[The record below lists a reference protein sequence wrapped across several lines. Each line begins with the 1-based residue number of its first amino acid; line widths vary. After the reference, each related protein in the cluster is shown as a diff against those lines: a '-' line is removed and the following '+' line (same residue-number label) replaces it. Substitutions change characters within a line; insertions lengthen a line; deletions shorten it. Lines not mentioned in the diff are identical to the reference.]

1 MIDLE
6 AARPD
11 PNKRHGV
18 ALMTLPELK
27 HISATLNNG
36 RLIGRQLNLAGLA
49 GVSSHG
55 VVTKWFQKPAS
66 MPIPT
71 VRLLRAMYLAKIGAP
86 AGTGPGG
93 VVHFL
98 QSTAEAIDYPT
109 DAI

>member
-18 ALMTLPELK
+18 TLMTLPELK
-27 HISATLNNG
+27 HISATLHNG

-71 VRLLRAMYLAKIGAP
+71 VRLLRAMYLVKIGAP
-86 AGTGPGG
+86 AGSGAGG
-93 VVHFL
+93 MVHFL
-98 QSTAEAIDYPT
+98 QSTAEAIDYPD